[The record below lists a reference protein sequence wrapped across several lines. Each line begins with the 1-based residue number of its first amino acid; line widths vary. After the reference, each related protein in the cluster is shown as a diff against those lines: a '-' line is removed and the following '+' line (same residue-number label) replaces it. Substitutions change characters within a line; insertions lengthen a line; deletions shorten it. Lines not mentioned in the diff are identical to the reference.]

1 MNGPKPGTGQ
11 PIEEAAD
18 TMTTALRKTDH
29 AARADAEPGLAPS
42 PHPRV
47 SPIPAFT
54 DNYIWCLDNG
64 DGSVLVVDPGDAE
77 PVQALLADRG
87 LRLAGILITHHHYD
101 HVGGVAALK
110 ADHACPVYG
119 PRNPA
124 IASIDHALDDGDHVD
139 IGAFSFEIMT
149 VPGHTLDH
157 IAYFDGGQDPPLLF
171 CGDTLFAAGCG
182 RLFEGTPAT
191 MAQSLE
197 RLAAL
202 PMHTA
207 VYCTHEYTLAN
218 LGFAQAAEP
227 HNELLRARVE
237 VARSLRD
244 ADVPTLPSTIALEC
258 ATNPFLR
265 CAEESIRETLEL
277 SGRASRLADPVD
289 AFAALRA
296 WKDDF

>member
-1 MNGPKPGTGQ
+1 
-11 PIEEAAD
+11 
-18 TMTTALRKTDH
+18 MTTALRQTDNPILPG
-29 AARADAEPGLAPS
+29 DEPALAPA

-64 DGSVLVVDPGDAE
+64 DGSVLVVDPGDAA

-101 HVGGVAALK
+101 HTGGVESLK
-110 ADHACPVYG
+110 AEHGCTVYG

-124 IASIDHALDDGDHVD
+124 IGCIDQALDDGDRLQV
-139 IGAFSFEIMT
+139 GAFDFEVMT

-157 IAYFDGGQDPPLLF
+157 IAYFDGAQTPPLLF

-191 MAQSLE
+191 MAGSLE

-202 PMHTA
+202 PAETA

-218 LGFAQAAEP
+218 LRFAQAAEP

-244 ADVPTLPSTIALEC
+244 ADTPTLPSTIALER

-265 CAEESIRETLEL
+265 CAESSIRESLDA
-277 SGRASRLADPVD
+277 SGRSGGVATPLD

-296 WKDDF
+296 WKDDFKA